1 MQRITGI
8 FVIAG
13 AIAAL
18 VLALAPVA
26 ATEATTFQSI
36 INLPNG

>member
-1 MQRITGI
+1 MQAHKTRPG

-18 VLALAPVA
+18 VAITLAFGGA
-26 ATEATTFQSI
+26 AA
-36 INLPNG
+36 L